1 MDPARAHQR
10 APTRRS
16 GGRAASVVAR
26 VHHAARELLTEVGY
40 EGLQLPDV
48 AARAGVNKTT
58 VYRRWPT
65 KRDLVTDLLLS
76 LSDHDLPRADT
87 GDLLGDL
94 VALLKDVAELLRT
107 PLMQAMVRA
116 SLEGSV
122 DQEARQSFWAERMH
136 RSSVIIER
144 AIRRGEL
151 PAGADA
157 RSILE
162 HAASPI
168 YFRLLI
174 TGEPVTDRD
183 IRRFAERAIEAAQ
196 GA

>member
-1 MDPARAHQR
+1 MDPARSHER
-10 APTRRS
+10 VPIRRP

-26 VHHAARELLTEVGY
+26 VHQAARELLTEVGY
-40 EGLQLPDV
+40 EAVQLPDV

-65 KRDLVTDLLLS
+65 KSDLVADLLLG

-87 GDLLGDL
+87 GSLLGDL
-94 VALLKDVAELLRT
+94 VAMLKDVAELLRT

-116 SLEGSV
+116 SLDGSI
-122 DQEARQSFWAERMH
+122 DQEARLSFWAERMH

-144 AIRRGEL
+144 AVRRGEL
-151 PAGADA
+151 PESADA

-168 YFRLLI
+168 YFRLLV
-174 TGEPVTDRD
+174 TGEPVTDHD
-183 IRRFAERAIEAAQ
+183 IGRFAERAIEAAQ
-196 GA
+196 RA

>member
-1 MDPARAHQR
+1 MDPAKERV
-10 APTRRS
+10 PIRRP
-16 GGRAASVVAR
+16 GGRAAGVVAR
-26 VHHAARELLTEVGY
+26 VHQAARELLTEVGY
-40 EGLQLPDV
+40 EALQLPDV
-48 AARAGVNKTT
+48 AVRAGVNKTT

-65 KRDLVTDLLLS
+65 KRDLVSDLLLE

-87 GDLLGDL
+87 GHLSDDL

-107 PLMQAMVRA
+107 PLMQAMMRA
-116 SLEGSV
+116 SLEGTI
-122 DQEARQSFWAERMH
+122 DPDARQSFWAERMH

-151 PAGADA
+151 PDDADA

-174 TGEPVTDRD
+174 TGEPVTDDD
-183 IRRFAERAIEAAQ
+183 IRLFAERAVEAARR
-196 GA
+196 A

>member
-1 MDPARAHQR
+1 M
-10 APTRRS
+10 
-16 GGRAASVVAR
+16 
-26 VHHAARELLTEVGY
+26 
-40 EGLQLPDV
+40 
-48 AARAGVNKTT
+48 
-58 VYRRWPT
+58 
-65 KRDLVTDLLLS
+65 TDLLLS

>member
-1 MDPARAHQR
+1 MDPARAHAT
-10 APTRRS
+10 APIRRP

-26 VHHAARELLTEVGY
+26 VHDAARELLTEVGY
-40 EGLQLPDV
+40 EALQLPDV

-65 KRDLVTDLLLS
+65 KRDLVADLLLS

-87 GDLLGDL
+87 GSLHGDL
-94 VALLKDVAELLRT
+94 VALLKDVGELLRT

-116 SLEGSV
+116 SLEGTI
-122 DQEARQSFWAERMH
+122 DQEARQRFWAERMH

-144 AIRRGEL
+144 AIHRGEL
-151 PAGADA
+151 PEGADA

-174 TGEPVTDRD
+174 TGEPVTDHD
-183 IRRFAERAIEAAQ
+183 IGRFAERAIDAARR
-196 GA
+196 A

>member
-1 MDPARAHQR
+1 MYPARAHER
-10 APTRRS
+10 VPARRT

-26 VHHAARELLTEVGY
+26 VHNAVRELLTEVGY

-87 GDLLGDL
+87 GDLRNDL

-116 SLEGSV
+116 SLDGAV

-144 AIRRGEL
+144 AIERGEL
-151 PAGADA
+151 PKGADA

-174 TGEPVTDRD
+174 TGEPVTDHD
-183 IRRFAERAIEAAQ
+183 IGRFAERAIEAARR
-196 GA
+196 A